1 MSGIF
6 SNNLITKDEVKV
18 LTGLDLDNI
27 QFDDNPSNRAERL
40 IYQAQSTLYSY
51 IKENYKND
59 LYIWYRKYSSE
70 EKRNHIK
77 MAIAYQVKYLIFNGD
92 IGNDSE
98 LYDSPKSMVKI
109 NARKVSSNAISELA
123 HCGNLCSNRVQ
134 KRRLLGDFLDIELN
148 GY

>member
-1 MSGIF
+1 MRIF
-6 SNNLITKDEVKV
+6 IKMNYGNDMLLWYHNRLNNE
-18 LTGLDLDNI
+18 
-27 QFDDNPSNRAERL
+27 Q
-40 IYQAQSTLYSY
+40 
-51 IKENYKND
+51 
-59 LYIWYRKYSSE
+59 
-70 EKRNHIK
+70 RNHVK

-109 NARKVSSNAISELA
+109 NARKVSSNALSELA